1 MPVPDIILNSGEVLV
16 TSAASWAG
24 ILPIDSTIT
33 FGYVEMVSDLSD
45 IVTVGTIVFYN
56 QKDARKFMYGSTFY
70 FIIREEKITGTEV
83 TPP

>member
-1 MPVPDIILNSGEVLV
+1 
-16 TSAASWAG
+16 
-24 ILPIDSTIT
+24 
-33 FGYVEMVSDLSD
+33 LSD